1 MMSVHLSSPSTTK
14 NVFGDTNGI
23 DSATDSLAKVGRI
36 PDNTK
41 NGSVM
46 LEDENEEK
54 EDEGEGKEDERRH
67 TNDPMRIPFRKKGGG
82 TATTKGIVVGSYPSP
97 LVEFA
102 NFIPLR
108 LNERERMLL
117 NVLESTLNVS
127 EYTDNVD
134 VSARFSSKN
143 QRIVDGILE
152 VCNIAVG
159 LATAAGLDDV
169 HLESDHQQQH
179 HNVSYKLA
187 SRTPRQ
193 NIAFL
198 QDLYEI
204 GRRNKVLNPS
214 KMRGTYGKLMYLLQD
229 AQCPTIAKA
238 LGFHLYKEL
247 VMVRPHLEYHYHRGL
262 ELLQDSRLEEAVQ
275 YVDGFCPS
283 TGRRL
288 SRSEVNAIIAHKRQ
302 ITDELVRE
310 YTNTNY
316 KNDTHGR
323 DDNNIMIND
332 HQHPVAA
339 ADLGQQDEYKDDEL
353 EHKIVPPPKKYL
365 TEVEVRRCID
375 SIADAVAT
383 CVSNIKPVQRMLQLL
398 EENFDPKDP
407 KKKGK
412 YSNLTLTS
420 TTSYATTNN
429 NSRYSPYNNYLGG
442 QYYYGF
448 SGTND
453 SHNSEESTLS
463 HSHSTQ
469 YVFVWQSLKLWCE
482 VQKNMHRLW
491 VCADDDLLSTQYTYS
506 LRNTGQGLN
515 RVQSCPRVGKIMR
528 HLLSQVQKDAGA
540 PWVGLSVI
548 HLGDRDVP
556 NALIFIDK
564 YTQIPRFLRPIVDF
578 IDGLDGLCS
587 TNQGIGAYVS
597 QEFGSLDQLKMLVL
611 SDYFKHGFDGSGDD
625 GGSCIDGRLTSSWNW
640 TSRIAKK
647 PYYHAFMLSGF
658 QGFDGEFK

>member
-1 MMSVHLSSPSTTK
+1 MMSVHFSSTSSSSSSK
-14 NVFGDTNGI
+14 SVYGDANGI
-23 DSATDSLAKVGRI
+23 DPATDSLARVGRI
-36 PDNTK
+36 PEKNK
-41 NGSVM
+41 NGSAM
-46 LEDENEEK
+46 LKDDNEEK
-54 EDEGEGKEDERRH
+54 EVDERRS
-67 TNDPMRIPFRKKGGG
+67 TNDPIEIPFRKKSGIS
-82 TATTKGIVVGSYPSP
+82 TTKSDVLGLYPTP

-127 EYTDNVD
+127 EYTDTVD
-134 VSARFSSKN
+134 VSVRFSSKN
-143 QRIVDGILE
+143 QRIIDGILE

-169 HLESDHQQQH
+169 HLESERHQQH
-179 HNVSYKLA
+179 HTVSYKLA

-193 NIAFL
+193 NETFL

-229 AQCPTIAKA
+229 AQCPTVAKT

-247 VMVRPHLEYHYHRGL
+247 VMVRPHLEYNYYRGL

-288 SRSEVNAIIAHKRQ
+288 SRSEVNAVIAHKRQ

-310 YTNTNY
+310 YANTNY
-316 KNDTHGR
+316 TNDTHGE
-323 DDNNIMIND
+323 DDNNSKTNC
-332 HQHPVAA
+332 HQHKKETTES
-339 ADLGQQDEYKDDEL
+339 DEQDECKNDEMEL
-353 EHKIVPPPKKYL
+353 NTAPPPKKHL
-365 TEVEVRRCID
+365 TEQEVRRCID

-420 TTSYATTNN
+420 TSSYATTNN
-429 NSRYSPYNNYLGG
+429 HNRYSPYNNFLGG

-448 SGTND
+448 GGTND
-453 SHNSEESTLS
+453 SHNTEESTLS
-463 HSHSTQ
+463 HSHPTQ

-482 VQKNMHRLW
+482 VQKHMHRLW
-491 VCADDDLLSTQYTYS
+491 VCADDDLLSTQCTYS

-528 HLLSQVQKDAGA
+528 HLLTKVQKDAGA

-578 IDGLDGLCS
+578 IDGLEELCS
-587 TNQGIGAYVS
+587 TNQGIGAYIS
-597 QEFGSLDQLKMLVL
+597 REFDSLDQLKMLVL

-640 TSRIAKK
+640 TSRIVKK

-658 QGFDGEFK
+658 QGFDGDFK